1 MSVDK
6 QRLRATAVQVR
17 AGIGDGPGDGWW
29 FLLVRGLLA
38 VGLGIAALFW
48 PQATLNLLIR
58 LIAVYAL
65 VDGVLGLL
73 AALRAREFAAGFA
86 PGLISILVA
95 AVLLFWPDLTGRLL
109 LTLLGIWALL
119 QGVLIFR
126 AGRQADTGDPDRG
139 PTMVIGAGAGIV
151 GLILAI
157 WPGTGVVTISWAIGI
172 AALLIGALLVFLAL
186 RLRRID
192 RRVQNLRRG

>member
-1 MSVDK
+1 MSVDE
-6 QRLRATAVQVR
+6 QRLQATALRVW
-17 AGIGDGPGDGWW
+17 AGISDGPGDGWW

-86 PGLISILVA
+86 PGLISIHHQVRQNQIE
-95 AVLLFWPDLTGRLL
+95 AVLLDLRDCLF
-109 LTLLGIWALL
+109 A
-119 QGVLIFR
+119 
-126 AGRQADTGDPDRG
+126 P
-139 PTMVIGAGAGIV
+139 
-151 GLILAI
+151 
-157 WPGTGVVTISWAIGI
+157 
-172 AALLIGALLVFLAL
+172 
-186 RLRRID
+186 
-192 RRVQNLRRG
+192 